1 MADLTLDFT
10 DTPSSSLSK
19 ADPHSEGYSARL
31 RKLQRRE
38 WWTWGFSVV
47 AMLLLTAAVASL
59 SFPAIWEDKTRST
72 HSGVLESVAGLVGLI
87 LVFCCY
93 LTYEKFLINRLRLE
107 LAEGQSNSTQWQN
120 LALVDPLTS
129 LYNRRFAERHLK
141 SEIARAQ
148 RKGYSLTLVLF
159 DLNNFKQ
166 INDRFGHPAGD
177 LVLKAFANRLSEA
190 IREVDLAARLGGD
203 EFMVVLPECDSA
215 HLPDVL
221 RRLESID
228 VDLRGQRVPIGFSV
242 GWSEYGTSKEPQDMF
257 READQ
262 ALYLHKLSS
271 KGSPPLPSNTSE
283 SAAVSRKL

>member
-1 MADLTLDFT
+1 VGFP
-10 DTPSSSLSK
+10 DTPSSTLSK
-19 ADPHSEGYSARL
+19 AEPHAEGYSARL

-38 WWTWGFSVV
+38 WWTWGISV
-47 AMLLLTAAVASL
+47 AGMLSVTAALASL
-59 SFPAIWEDKTRST
+59 SLPAIWEDRKRSI
-72 HSGVLESVAGLVGLI
+72 HSGVLESVFGLVGLI
-87 LVFCCY
+87 LVFGCY

-107 LAEGQSNSTQWQN
+107 LAERQSNSTQWQN
-120 LALVDPLTS
+120 LALVDPLTN

-148 RKGYSLTLVLF
+148 RKGYPLTLVLF

-177 LVLKAFANRLSEA
+177 LVLKVFANRLSEA

-203 EFMVVLPECDSA
+203 EFMVLLPECDST
-215 HLPDVL
+215 HLPAVL

-228 VDLRGQRVPIGFSV
+228 VDLKGQCVPVGFSV

-271 KGSPPLPSNTSE
+271 RDSPPSSSNTSE
-283 SAAVSRKL
+283 RAVVSRKP